1 MEEELIGAVPCS
13 SLAVDSVLR
22 VGTAGAIWG
31 SCIGPYDARKRGL
44 TGVAQASF
52 VAKTIGKFGFQC
64 GLVAGVFTA
73 TCCGI
78 QRYRR
83 QNDWVNPLIAG
94 AVAGAAVAAGTR
106 SWTQVVGMAGL
117 EYIKSSRGVQL
128 FTCRWLPAN
137 SCSPK
142 ALVFLC
148 HVSSVALVCVVGRL
162 VFELLSSL
170 MEFAGYGMECS
181 GFMRECGVRLASARY
196 AVFGIDY
203 EGHGRSTGS
212 RCYIK
217 KFENIVNDCDEF
229 FKSVCAEK
237 EYRYKGRFLY
247 GESMGGAVALLL
259 HKKEPSFYNGAVLAA
274 PMCKI
279 SEKMKPHQV
288 VINILTG
295 FEDLIPKWKI
305 VPSKDVIDSA
315 FKDPVKREE
324 IRNNKLIYQDKPRL
338 KTALEM
344 LRTSMRVTLPFLVL
358 HGDSDTVT
366 DPEISKA
373 LYERASSTDKTMKLY
388 PGMWHGLTAGETDE
402 NVGIVFTDVV
412 AWLDKYTAEGSN
424 LVVEPLHEPFNIGI
438 EKLPSPPPTTYKPS
452 LGCYLCGFNE
462 TRTLHSAIF

>member
-1 MEEELIGAVPCS
+1 MP
-13 SLAVDSVLR
+13 DQK
-22 VGTAGAIWG
+22 W
-31 SCIGPYDARKRGL
+31 KRG
-44 TGVAQASF
+44 S
-52 VAKTIGKFGFQC
+52 AKKF
-64 GLVAGVFTA
+64 
-73 TCCGI
+73 
-78 QRYRR
+78 
-83 QNDWVNPLIAG
+83 
-94 AVAGAAVAAGTR
+94 
-106 SWTQVVGMAGL
+106 
-117 EYIKSSRGVQL
+117 
-128 FTCRWLPAN
+128 
-137 SCSPK
+137 
-142 ALVFLC
+142 
-148 HVSSVALVCVVGRL
+148 
-162 VFELLSSL
+162 
-170 MEFAGYGMECS
+170 
-181 GFMRECGVRLASARY
+181 ECGVRLASARY

-229 FKSVCAEK
+229 FKSVCGELATSFPKFYGEFMTVNFRQLKLICSHCFSAEK

-462 TRTLHSAIF
+462 TRTLHSAM